1 MTHKTKATGGGRQ
14 WENTKHKPEHHS
26 DLLAGGQCV
35 QCGGLLVDCQP
46 GGRFLFAFKRRG
58 YFSTKGSR
66 ANLSGT
72 LRFSVRVNALFI
84 SLRVFSRWRMIID
97 NALFCSSWLFI
108 IITFKTMRRS
118 TSHHGAD
125 SDYSDSLALRR
136 WRYST
141 SRFNAAVTNCPV
153 LSPGIFTAS
162 TLFITSCGT
171 LAATVCDFAFTA
183 FVAMLC
189 TPYKKQMQYAGKK
202 ISVQHLACL
211 TPRLKLVFNTLL
223 MKGAET
229 TKPRTVG
236 AVTGLLTTNDRK
248 RIEVAMLNH
257 TTHPQGRDPHNLNKY
272 IWRFIALS
280 TAQPRVITI
289 GATSEQEAR
298 QQSPTGWVM
307 VLASRFHH
315 RCLFFV
321 CLSSGYGV
329 VPFQRMRGRSLMKRS
344 SGKLSDGAGGR
355 TRRSRLRWRTTL
367 ASVISPDSFIFI
379 KSYLRA
385 HLLWRFLFL
394 MKTYSGSGVSY
405 LKIWFNFSCLALMTA
420 RNNICRCFVFT
431 SRTVGDNMDLF
442 MVLTCNALRRDASY
456 HGGGYRFVRIR
467 PLMKSSSGKC
477 SGRGNSGGTGL
488 LLMRSRSLAARAA
501 FSFCRST
508 SNGTPLSFMV
518 PPVYPLLTD
527 GYRCI
532 FRTNYLIN
540 TSDHIIREPEY
551 TGAIIP
557 HLLAYAQLTADMALN
572 EAKAILI
579 ADCEY
584 GVMRDDRF
592 NALKQ
597 EFDGTPEDTDIALLC
612 VADMVKAACFLL
624 ETAEHSGTGS
634 DILNIA
640 SDYAEYVAEARYRRK
655 FQEVVSHE

>member
-26 DLLAGGQCV
+26 DLLAGGQSV
-35 QCGGLLVDCQP
+35 RFAPMTLGLTEGHYGEYAGLLVGCQ
-46 GGRFLFAFKRRG
+46 LFDSMPRLSNSRRKSLLIHPDRLSSPSSFMAILKR
-58 YFSTKGSR
+58 SNKSASR
-66 ANLSGT
+66 RSCTENLSF
-72 LRFSVRVNALFI
+72 LL
-84 SLRVFSRWRMIID
+84 SLVDMINLCSD
-97 NALFCSSWLFI
+97 NAI
-108 IITFKTMRRS
+108 KVTMYTNDTTKTTPRS
-118 TSHHGAD
+118 GGTHAGRLTKPLTGVTIMAGTQHTPR
-125 SDYSDSLALRR
+125 LAH
-136 WRYST
+136 T
-141 SRFNAAVTNCPV
+141 Q
-153 LSPGIFTAS
+153 
-162 TLFITSCGT
+162 
-171 LAATVCDFAFTA
+171 TA
-183 FVAMLC
+183 FV
-189 TPYKKQMQYAGKK
+189 
-202 ISVQHLACL
+202 
-211 TPRLKLVFNTLL
+211 
-223 MKGAET
+223 
-229 TKPRTVG
+229 
-236 AVTGLLTTNDRK
+236 
-248 RIEVAMLNH
+248 
-257 TTHPQGRDPHNLNKY
+257 
-272 IWRFIALS
+272 WRFIALS

-289 GATSEQEAR
+289 EATSEQEAR
-298 QQSPTGWVM
+298 QQSPDGCVM

-405 LKIWFNFSCLALMTA
+405 FKIWFNFSCLALMTA